1 MRQQAFRLQTQA
13 LKHCTL
19 NMGSDKTGGKRAWS
33 LVADVGGTNARFAV
47 VDLVSGQL
55 QETTYFSVAEH
66 QVFADVIDL
75 FLAQTASSG
84 QWAERPQD
92 ACLAVA
98 SPVGG
103 ADEKQRFQ
111 FTNSAWQVDTADLS
125 HQLGDIPFFVIND
138 FAAIGFAL
146 AALEPTD
153 CHQLGGHLPLA
164 DRPSAVL
171 GPGTGLGVCTVL
183 PTQPSPTVLAGEG
196 GHADFAPVDTQEIS
210 VLSCLME
217 RFGRVSYERLLS
229 GAGMLAIY
237 QALAQLAGRSPE
249 HERPEDIYGAA
260 IDGVDT
266 LAMRSVQ
273 LFCRVLGSFA
283 GNTALTV
290 GARGGVYIAGGIP
303 AKILPILA
311 ESDFRHRFDSK
322 GRMRSYLTDIPV
334 YIVTASDIGLR
345 GAAQFLGTRG
355 QAQRTR
361 TTHAGK

>member
-1 MRQQAFRLQTQA
+1 
-13 LKHCTL
+13 
-19 NMGSDKTGGKRAWS
+19 MGFNDKAQKRVWS
-33 LVADVGGTNARFAV
+33 LVADVGGTNARFAA
-47 VDLVSGQL
+47 VDMANG
-55 QETTYFSVAEH
+55 EICEITYFSVAEH

-84 QWAERPQD
+84 QWAERPQE

-98 SPVGG
+98 SPVGS
-103 ADEKQRFQ
+103 ADEKQRYQ
-111 FTNSAWQVDTADLS
+111 FTNSAWQVDTAGLS

-138 FAAIGFAL
+138 FAAIGYAL
-146 AALEPTD
+146 SALESTD

-164 DRPSAVL
+164 DRPAAVL

-196 GHADFAPVDTQEIS
+196 GHADFAPVDAEEIA
-210 VLSCLME
+210 VLNCLME

-229 GAGMLAIY
+229 GPGMLAIY

-249 HERPEDIYGAA
+249 YERPEDIYDAA
-260 IDGVDT
+260 IEGVDT
-266 LAMRSVQ
+266 LAMRTVQ

-303 AKILPILA
+303 TKILPILE

-334 YIVTASDIGLR
+334 YIITASDIGLR
-345 GAAQFLGTRG
+345 GAAQFLGTRE
-355 QAQRTR
+355 QAQQTR